1 MEQRKNQYR
10 TVQRYNMKQKK
21 DPMCDKIQL
30 SFFTPHYKK
39 ESRGHNHLPSAVSPR
54 WGKSQKT
61 KTHMHPSTRPTQQ
74 KLGTNSPS

>member
-39 ESRGHNHLPSAVSPR
+39 ESRGHNHLPSAMSPR

-61 KTHMHPSTRPTQQ
+61 KTHMHPLAQDQPN
-74 KLGTNSPS
+74 KN